1 MKAREAV
8 RHIDHAS
15 EEDSLKVTVLGG
27 SVAGLHVAQNLLSS
41 NYDVEVELYERKMDF
56 GENIICAGG
65 ISSHMVKRLNLVIPS
80 DFIAMKV
87 NKVKF
92 YSPSFEVAE
101 LTLHKEYG
109 LILWR
114 DRWEKWLGEKV
125 RELGCKVH
133 FKSSLTA
140 RAVKNS
146 DLIIGADGLTGISRK
161 LINRGMP
168 DNRDVHL
175 AIQTVAESKILDE
188 EAISMFLGS
197 QIAPKGYGWAFP
209 IGGNT
214 FRIGLG
220 VPLTHIKHLVPCFKN
235 LLTSVEAKTIERPK
249 SKLIP
254 TAKPEKNLID
264 YFLNKP
270 LALVGDSA
278 LQTDPATGGGIA
290 NAIIGAKCLT
300 EAVNIGN
307 VKAYNK
313 LWKAELYRR
322 NMQRYRLKE
331 ALYEMSDGE
340 FEMLVNELKDFKPM
354 SESLGFAL
362 IHLIIHLAL
371 RHPRFITRHKILR
384 RLLA

>member
-1 MKAREAV
+1 MNPTRV
-8 RHIDHAS
+8 IC
-15 EEDSLKVTVLGG
+15 LGG
-27 SVAGLHVAQNLLSS
+27 SVSALHVALYLLSS
-41 NYDVEVELYERKMDF
+41 NYDIEVELYERKGDF

-65 ISSHMVKRLNLVIPS
+65 ISSYMVKKLHLEIPS
-80 DFIAMKV
+80 DFVAMKV
-87 NKVKF
+87 YKFKF
-92 YSPSFEVAE
+92 YSPSFTESE

-161 LINRGMP
+161 LLGRNMP
-168 DNRDVHL
+168 DKRDVHI
-175 AIQTVAESKILDE
+175 AIQTVAETKNLDE
-188 EAISMFLGS
+188 EAISIFLGN
-197 QIAPKGYGWAFP
+197 QIAPQGYGWAFP

-220 VPLTHIKHLVPCFKN
+220 VPLTHTKQLVPCFKN
-235 LLTSVEAKTIERPK
+235 LLTNVEAKNVEKPK

-264 YFLNKP
+264 YFLKKP
-270 LALVGDSA
+270 VALVGDSA

-307 VKAYNK
+307 IKAYNK

-322 NMQRYRLKE
+322 NMQRYKLKE

-340 FEMLVNELKDFKPM
+340 FEMLVEELKDFKPIT
-354 SESLGFAL
+354 ESLGLAL
-362 IHLIIHLAL
+362 IHLIIHMAL
-371 RHPRFITRHKILR
+371 KHPKFITRHKILR
-384 RLLA
+384 RLLL